1 MLLYTCTCGANGFL
15 EIEKGKFFVREH
27 KYFKIGHKLKLD
39 DCLSH
44 KAFRISQRQECTHT
58 RTQWQAL
65 ASVTTY
71 TDYRPVVLTT
81 ITYMALHI
89 KTIDEYYGLS
99 QS

>member
-1 MLLYTCTCGANGFL
+1 MSINALKLKTTS
-15 EIEKGKFFVREH
+15 
-27 KYFKIGHKLKLD
+27 HKLRLD

-44 KAFRISQRQECTHT
+44 KALRVSQRQECTCT

-71 TDYRPVVLTT
+71 TEYRPIVLTT

-89 KTIDEYYGLS
+89 KTIEVLWIVTVLGKSLRKLLNFP
-99 QS
+99 